1 MGILLP
7 GLAISLSH
15 TPRHRTRGWA
25 RTDCSAMRRLP
36 TAVMRFCHPNVRFF
50 TAAEVS
56 TEVHTLAGLA
66 RVTSA
71 SRADWSSVAVIFYSA
86 LRDPNTGSRGRVRLP
101 IDEPGFAPDRNG
113 SLSECAPLCLSERR
127 SEDLAGPKL
136 ALTGNSPR
144 KPFGVRFLDYQ
155 RGLGWE
161 DRPSIG
167 GTPLHQQLGHGDQ
180 HGDAPPDA
188 RVLGKILA
196 AAICA

>member
-7 GLAISLSH
+7 GPAISLSH
-15 TPRHRTRGWA
+15 TPRHRTRGWE

-101 IDEPGFAPDRNG
+101 IDEPGLPQTATG
-113 SLSECAPLCLSERR
+113 L
-127 SEDLAGPKL
+127 LA
-136 ALTGNSPR
+136 S
-144 KPFGVRFLDYQ
+144 
-155 RGLGWE
+155 
-161 DRPSIG
+161 
-167 GTPLHQQLGHGDQ
+167 
-180 HGDAPPDA
+180 APPYACLKGA
-188 RVLGKILA
+188 RK
-196 AAICA
+196 